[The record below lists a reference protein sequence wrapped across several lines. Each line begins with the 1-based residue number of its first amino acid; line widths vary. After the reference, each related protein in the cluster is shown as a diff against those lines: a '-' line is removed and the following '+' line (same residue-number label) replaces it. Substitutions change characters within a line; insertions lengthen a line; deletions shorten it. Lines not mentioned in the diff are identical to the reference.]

1 MGTKLSE
8 KAMLV
13 ELHMGW
19 WQARTKDRT
28 VTKEIHSIKDASV
41 DAGLYLKRILGRDHV
56 RPVQAIVVKARH
68 THYDLTL
75 PWENSGKR
83 ILTAACYPE
92 YQRVMANFKTEF
104 EDAVEHLVATLDE
117 KIEEQRLR
125 LGDMFDRR
133 DYPGDDAVRGF
144 HYFDVRVSPVPEAGD
159 FRVEL
164 DADEV
169 DSIRTELEARTND
182 TLNAAM
188 GHVWTR
194 LRDVVAHVSTS
205 LGTADKVFRDT
216 LISNVQHLNE
226 LIPQLNVTDDPNLE
240 SLRRDVERT
249 LCNLDPKT
257 LRSDD
262 EQRADAAKTASELVD
277 KMSGFMGG
285 F

>member
-1 MGTKLSE
+1 MGAKLSE

-19 WQARTKDRT
+19 WQARTMDRT
-28 VTKEIHSIKDASV
+28 VTKEIHAIKDASV
-41 DAGLYLKRILGRDHV
+41 DAGLYLKRILGKDHV

-92 YQRVMANFKTEF
+92 YQRVMAEFKSQF
-104 EDAVEHLVATLDE
+104 EDEVENLIDTLDE

-125 LGDMFDRR
+125 LGDMFNEN
-133 DYPGDDAVRGF
+133 DYPGASTIRGF

-164 DADEV
+164 AADEV
-169 DSIRTELEARTND
+169 DAIRSDLAARTNA
-182 TLNAAM
+182 TLAAAM
-188 GHVWTR
+188 NHVWER
-194 LRDVVAHVSTS
+194 LRDVVSHVATS
-205 LGTADKVFRDT
+205 LGKTDKVFRDT

-226 LIPQLNVTDDPNLE
+226 LIPLMNVADDQNLE
-240 SLRRDVERT
+240 ALRRDVERS
-249 LCNLDPKT
+249 LCNLDPQT
-257 LRSDD
+257 LRSDG
-262 EQRADAAKTASELVD
+262 EQRAEAAKTASDLLD
-277 KMSGFMGG
+277 KMAGFMGG
-285 F
+285 L